1 MVLPKSEIRFHIF
14 IFPHYS
20 SQRDVDCDQH
30 IPSEPDSIRPVNI
43 NLQLYSLLYFY
54 ERSVWKHPANEKL
67 LIITSWK
74 WKLLLLGRVWI
85 YGATYCKIN
94 NFVSYMSVSASV
106 FTLLAISNDR
116 RKVILCFPLQWLV
129 VWMGWKTKSIFIK
142 KTLSAHFLIAP
153 IGIVP
158 AKVLIILHLTKTFLS
173 PQYFHLILLP
183 FCQL

>member
-1 MVLPKSEIRFHIF
+1 M
-14 IFPHYS
+14 
-20 SQRDVDCDQH
+20 DCDQH
-30 IPSEPDSIRPVNI
+30 IPSEPDSIRPVDI

-67 LIITSWK
+67 LIITSLK

-116 RKVILCFPLQWLV
+116 RKVNLCMFSTSLVGGMNVLKNQVNFYKENFECPL
-129 VWMGWKTKSIFIK
+129 FIA
-142 KTLSAHFLIAP
+142 S

-158 AKVLIILHLTKTFLS
+158 AKVLIILHLAKTFLS